1 MKEIKLKV
9 NHLVP
14 HSTTSYIRQYLNTL
28 GITKIESFIN
38 QPEEEDEENPFY
50 LDNMQLAIETAHQN
64 LSAGEKVFV
73 MVDSDTDGYTSS
85 AILINYIHR
94 RFPNNEIVW
103 KLHKGKEH
111 GIELDM
117 VPADCKL
124 IFIPDAGSNQIDEH
138 KKLSEEGKTVIV
150 LDHHEID
157 DAAEFYSSPA
167 IIVNNQTS
175 KKYKNK
181 SLSGAGVVYKFI
193 KGMDKLFYKTEPIYH
208 DYGDLAAIGIIAD
221 AMNMTTLDN
230 NYIAFWGL
238 SHIHNKFIKAL
249 ALKQSRGIKNP
260 NILTKIDVAFYIAPV
275 INGVIRSG
283 SAEDKEMT
291 FNALITNDDDN
302 TYPHVWRGVTTYETL
317 WERAARNAINAK
329 SRQDSAK
336 KKSFEW
342 LCEKIRA
349 EGLDKHNIVIV
360 PLNEKESIKVNA
372 NITGLI
378 AMELVKEFN
387 KPCLVLRQTTMN
399 DLNGYGGSGRNG
411 NFYKLPDLKSQLLK
425 YNAYFC

>member
-14 HSTTSYIRQYLNTL
+14 HSTISYIRQYLNTL

-38 QPEEEDEENPFY
+38 QPEEDDEENPFY
-50 LDNMQLAIETAHQN
+50 LDNMQLAIETAHQK

-94 RFPNNEIVW
+94 RFPNNEIIW

-111 GIELDM
+111 GIEIDM

-124 IFIPDAGSNQIDEH
+124 VFIPDAGSNQIDEH

-193 KGMDKLFYKTEPIYH
+193 KGMDKLFYKNDSIYH

-238 SHIHNKFIKAL
+238 SHIHNKFIQAL

-317 WERAARNAINAK
+317 
-329 SRQDSAK
+329 
-336 KKSFEW
+336 
-342 LCEKIRA
+342 
-349 EGLDKHNIVIV
+349 
-360 PLNEKESIKVNA
+360 
-372 NITGLI
+372 
-378 AMELVKEFN
+378 
-387 KPCLVLRQTTMN
+387 
-399 DLNGYGGSGRNG
+399 
-411 NFYKLPDLKSQLLK
+411 
-425 YNAYFC
+425 